1 MMIRML
7 RMILSC
13 DFYAADFLS
22 VENSFYCGI
31 ENCILNIKFISLS
44 DFNKYIF

>member
-1 MMIRML
+1 MIRML

-22 VENSFYCGI
+22 DENSFYCGF
-31 ENCILNIKFISLS
+31 ENCILYLKFISLS
-44 DFNKYIF
+44 EFNKYIF